1 MEINLERIRDHADQ
15 RLAGVPS
22 TMADAIE
29 SFKRFLKLE
38 NERLR
43 MRHRFGLGGREIA
56 QGRSYLADVVVGRA
70 CQMAAAELGPSL
82 KEDLSGCAVVA
93 LGGYGRRELA
103 PYSDVDILFLH
114 PDRLSTAVKT
124 FVERALLLLW
134 DIGLSVGHSFR
145 SVAECVSMAQSDLPS
160 RTAMSEARLVAG
172 NGALF
177 QRMVSELDSAVYA
190 NRRAS
195 EAFLAAMRGEMEERF
210 ARFGGAVC
218 IQEPN
223 VKESAGGL
231 RDLHTV
237 GWVGH
242 ARFGC
247 RGVDSLLA
255 EGYISASEHAAARK
269 AYDFLARARNEAHFA
284 TGRRTDLLTLDLQS
298 TVATGLGYA
307 PKRDIAASELFM
319 RDYYRRAQELRRFCE
334 NFLFR
339 AGAVPT
345 PARRLALRA
354 KVVGPRGR
362 YEVRSGQLVPRSK
375 GFAIHGDP
383 FRILEVFEVAQEH
396 GVRVSD
402 ELKLAVHENLRS
414 VDRRF
419 RSSPE
424 ASRAFLNLLRRTG
437 RLVSTLR
444 PMHETGFL
452 GRFLPEFDRITFLVQ
467 HDFYHRYTVDE
478 HTLKALEALD
488 DVATSKQP
496 EIEPFARVL
505 AEVNDPAHLALGILL
520 HDIGKGR
527 GGGHVPKGAR
537 IAESV
542 CERLRLDADAASDA
556 LFLVQKHLVMS
567 QVSQRRDLSDAA
579 LIEGFAE
586 TVGTLDRLNML
597 LLLTF
602 ADNCAVG
609 PGIWNDWKGAL
620 LWELYSKTRSHLSGE
635 HAAVSESD
643 RRARLMEKVVEGL
656 FPEFLRSDVEQH
668 LGLFPERYLRAAAPE
683 AISRHFQLIQ
693 GLGSRPL
700 VADWRTA
707 PAGRHTVLDVCTRDA
722 SGLLARLAGTLT
734 GHGLSIM
741 GLDAFTRSDGVVLDA
756 FTLCEAAGLA
766 PVRPERW
773 PAIEADLAAAV
784 EGRYDVDAAVA
795 RGRAKAARRPRRRPP
810 TKPQV
815 HFDSVAGQ
823 NATVIEVRADDEPG
837 LVYRIASTLA
847 GLGLNIALAKIA
859 TEKSHAFDVFY
870 VTDGRGQ
877 ALSSEAMSR
886 VEEGLLFVLDQ
897 RTQDKL
903 VKEAE

>member
-1 MEINLERIRDHADQ
+1 MQINLEKIRDHADQ
-15 RLAGVPS
+15 RLASAPT
-22 TMADAIE
+22 TMGEAVE
-29 SFKRFLKLE
+29 SFKRFLKIE
-38 NERLR
+38 TERLR

-56 QGRSYLADVVVGRA
+56 QGRSYLADVVVSRA
-70 CQMAAAELGPSL
+70 CQMAAAEFGPSL

-103 PYSDVDILFLH
+103 PFSDVDILFLH
-114 PDRLSTAVKT
+114 PDRLSPAVKT
-124 FVERALLLLW
+124 FVEKALLLLW

-145 SVAECVSMAQSDLPS
+145 SVAECLSMAQGDLPS
-160 RTAMSEARLVAG
+160 RNAMSEARLVAG

-177 QRMVSELDSAVYA
+177 QRFVVELDSAVYGS
-190 NRRAS
+190 RRATDS
-195 EAFLAAMRGEMEERF
+195 FLSAMRAEMEDRL

-247 RGVDSLLA
+247 RGIDSLLA
-255 EGYISASEHAAARK
+255 QGYVSASEHATARK
-269 AYDFLARARNEAHFA
+269 AYDFIARIRNEAHFA
-284 TGRRTDLLTLDLQS
+284 TGRRTDLLTLDLQPV
-298 TVATGLGYA
+298 VAAGLGYSA
-307 PKRDIAASELFM
+307 KRDIAASELFM

-339 AGAVPT
+339 AGAGSV
-345 PARRLALRA
+345 PARRLALRP

-362 YEVRSGQLVPRSK
+362 YEIRSGQLVPRSK
-375 GFAIHGDP
+375 TALVHDNP
-383 FRILEVFEVAQEH
+383 FRPLEIFEVAQEH

-402 ELKLAVHENLRS
+402 ELKLAVNESLRL

-424 ASRAFLNLLRRTG
+424 ASRAFLSLLRRPG
-437 RLVSTLR
+437 RLVPTLR

-488 DVATSKQP
+488 DVATSKHP
-496 EIEPFARVL
+496 EVAPFTRVL
-505 AEVNDPAHLALGILL
+505 GEVVDPARLALGILL

-527 GGGHVPKGAR
+527 GGGHVPRGAR
-537 IAESV
+537 IAEGV
-542 CERLRLDADAASDA
+542 CERLRLDEQEAADV

-567 QVSQRRDLSDAA
+567 QVSQRRDLSDEG

-620 LWELYSKTRSHLSGE
+620 LWELYAKTREHLSGE

-656 FPEFLRSDVEQH
+656 FPEFLRSDVEHH
-668 LGLFPERYLRAAAPE
+668 LSLFPERYLRAAPADS
-683 AISRHFQLIQ
+683 ISRHFQLVQ
-693 GLGSRPL
+693 ELGSRPL

-707 PAGRHTVLDVCTRDA
+707 SAARHTTLTVCTRDA
-722 SGLLARLAGTLT
+722 PGLLARLAGTLT
-734 GHGLSIM
+734 GHGLSILS
-741 GLDAFTRSDGVVLDA
+741 LDAFTRTDGVVLDS
-756 FTLCEAAGLA
+756 FKVCEAAGLA
-766 PVRPERW
+766 PVRSERW
-773 PAIEADLAAAV
+773 PAIETDLVAAV
-784 EGRYDVDAAVA
+784 EGRHDVDAAVA
-795 RGRAKAARRPRRRPP
+795 RGRAKAPRRQRRRPP
-810 TKPQV
+810 TRPVIQ
-815 HFDSVAGQ
+815 FETAAGQ
-823 NATVIEVRADDEPG
+823 HATVIEVRADDEPG
-837 LVYRIASTLA
+837 LVYRIAHTLSS
-847 GLGLNIALAKIA
+847 LGLNIVLTKIA
-859 TEKSHAFDVFY
+859 TEKSQAFDVFY
-870 VTDGRGQ
+870 VTEADGST
-877 ALSSEAMSR
+877 LSPGTMSR
-886 VEEGLLFVLDQ
+886 VQEALSAVLDP
-897 RTQDKL
+897 
-903 VKEAE
+903 EAGTNS